1 MTNIDLTANPAT
13 LRLHWRGVVKVKC
26 NQIGQHP
33 LFMDT
38 SIPGSISINCPTCGG
53 TGERDAAVEVD
64 VTVTLILGYDD
75 DGEPITS
82 ILIPGTPHVCCDDE
96 KQAIEI
102 ILTRFQNGEE
112 VDGVREII

>member
-1 MTNIDLTANPAT
+1 MTNIDLTANLPT
-13 LRLHWRGVVKVKC
+13 LRLHWRGTVQMQCPGPHHKSIQMMKHYGC
-26 NQIGQHP
+26 P
-33 LFMDT
+33 LCHGNEF
-38 SIPGSISINCPTCGG
+38 
-53 TGERDAAVEVD
+53 RDATVEVD